1 MVDMDNNNLL
11 GNHNLLKLMPNN
23 SNPLVDMD
31 NSKDQ

>member
-11 GNHNLLKLMPNN
+11 GNHNLLTLMLNN
-23 SNPLVDMD
+23 SNPLVAMD